1 MGHFLSLMQCHHC
14 CIKGKTC
21 NLPHPQCNSELPH
34 SRPSF
39 RFFEEFGFLVVS
51 NPGRWSLSFIVGPL
65 HWLSSY
71 LQDLQQKSVF
81 SFYPLELTCFKLLQQ
96 VLSLFFYSSRP
107 RGALVGTLLISILG
121 PVECRGDRVE
131 CQALSTL
138 FARTYVVQ
146 ALSTCWYCFTVTLVQ
161 SSKCWEIIVVLHN
174 LYLATI
180 QCWMRYFGSPDGCGT
195 MQVVV
200 VVLCGVWLPAAIN
213 IGSCVET
220 VTDNWERSPASHQSL
235 ILQRRKR
242 KVASHIILYYISL
255 FLRCWNMMIV

>member
-1 MGHFLSLMQCHHC
+1 M
-14 CIKGKTC
+14 
-21 NLPHPQCNSELPH
+21 
-34 SRPSF
+34 
-39 RFFEEFGFLVVS
+39 
-51 NPGRWSLSFIVGPL
+51 GPL

-81 SFYPLELTCFKLLQQ
+81 SFYPLELTCCKLLQQ
-96 VLSLFFYSSRP
+96 VLSFFFYSSRP
-107 RGALVGTLLISILG
+107 RGAVGTLLISILG

-131 CQALSTL
+131 CHALSTL
-138 FARTYVVQ
+138 FVRTHVVQ
-146 ALSTCWYCFTVTLVQ
+146 ALSTCCHWVFDCWYRFSVTLVQ

-220 VTDNWERSPASHQSL
+220 VTDNWDRSPASHQLL

-242 KVASHIILYYISL
+242 NIYLL
-255 FLRCWNMMIV
+255 GL